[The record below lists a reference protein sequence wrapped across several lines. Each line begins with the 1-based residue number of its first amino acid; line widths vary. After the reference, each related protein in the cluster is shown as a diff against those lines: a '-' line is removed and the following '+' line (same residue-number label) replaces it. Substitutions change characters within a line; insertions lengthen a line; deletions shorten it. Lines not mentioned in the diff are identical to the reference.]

1 MRVPEKYVL
10 DRADQILSQKPG
22 NIDFLGQLMFMVDKG
37 ESLGFDRQEMS
48 EIRHAKNFIAETLQ
62 GAMLGGWLKKVS
74 KKVSRTVKKVKK
86 EVQRAIDSTRD
97 ELKRLEKRVK
107 AEWKR
112 VREKTRELRQL
123 IVKVWVIAAQILGPI
138 PVIGDILQITAALGT
153 EMLAKGERAR
163 AKRIMMA
170 KYDLIDKALTV
181 EENAFIAKEAE
192 LEEEKKK
199 TAEAI
204 AKIKKD
210 EEEAVS
216 KHKAELAR
224 IISTRDAEIAKV
236 KATVAQGFVTTISQE
251 ETTISKDFFP
261 SSPAAKAAN
270 AASLLTRSATRQAEG
285 PPAPEGVR
293 TELLVGGGVALAA
306 LVGAVILI

>member
-1 MRVPEKYVL
+1 
-10 DRADQILSQKPG
+10 
-22 NIDFLGQLMFMVDKG
+22 MFMVDKG
-37 ESLGFDRQEMS
+37 ESLGFNRQEMS
-48 EIRHAKNFIAETLQ
+48 EIRHAKKYIAEALQ
-62 GAMLGGWLKKVS
+62 GELQMQGLGWSFKKSISRIGRSIKKGLKKVG
-74 KKVSRTVKKVKK
+74 K
-86 EVQRAIDSTRD
+86 EVQRAIDKTRD
-97 ELKRLEKRVK
+97 ELKRFEKRVK

-112 VREKTRELRQL
+112 VRRRTRELRQL
-123 IVKVWVIAAQILGPI
+123 VVKIFVEAAKILGPI
-138 PVIGDILQITAALGT
+138 PVVGDILQVAAALGT

-163 AKRIMMA
+163 AKRAMMA

-181 EENAFIAKEAE
+181 EEDAFIAKEAE
-192 LEEEKKK
+192 LEEEKKR

-210 EEEAVS
+210 EEEAVA

-306 LVGAVILI
+306 LVGVAFLI

>member
-1 MRVPEKYVL
+1 
-10 DRADQILSQKPG
+10 
-22 NIDFLGQLMFMVDKG
+22 
-37 ESLGFDRQEMS
+37 
-48 EIRHAKNFIAETLQ
+48 
-62 GAMLGGWLKKVS
+62 
-74 KKVSRTVKKVKK
+74 
-86 EVQRAIDSTRD
+86 
-97 ELKRLEKRVK
+97 
-107 AEWKR
+107 
-112 VREKTRELRQL
+112 VREKTRKLRQL
-123 IVKVWVIAAQILGPI
+123 IVKVWVISAKILGPI
-138 PVIGDILQITAALGT
+138 PVVGDVLQIAAALGT

-163 AKRIMMA
+163 AQRKIMA
-170 KYDLIDKALTV
+170 EFDLQEQALTK
-181 EENAFIAKEAE
+181 EENLFVQEEAD
-192 LEEEKKK
+192 LEVQRKK

-204 AKIKKD
+204 AQIKKD
-210 EEEAVS
+210 EEEAVA

-293 TELLVGGGVALAA
+293 T
-306 LVGAVILI
+306 